1 MVNKSQNVIDEVKKV
16 IIGKDEI
23 VKKVFMAILAK
34 GHILLEDIPGV
45 GKTTLALA
53 FSKVMGLDFNRIQFT
68 PDVVASDIVGFT
80 IYDKGKEKFIYKP
93 GVVMCNLLLADEIN
107 RTSSRTQAALL
118 EVMEEGNVTVDSTT
132 YAVPNPFTVISTQN
146 PIGSY
151 GTQLLPQSQL
161 DRFMV
166 KLNIGYPDF
175 KSQVEILR
183 DRQVEQPLDNIS
195 QVITKEELIEMQ
207 EEVNRIYVSDDILEY
222 ITYLT
227 ETTREHPLILQGVSP
242 RGALTISKIAK
253 ANAYVSGRD
262 YVIPEDII
270 YVFIDTCS
278 HRIILDHK
286 SKIANNTSEDILKQI
301 LEETITPDIK
311 TETSH

>member
-1 MVNKSQNVIDEVKKV
+1 MSNKSHEVIEEVKKV

-23 VKKVFMAILAK
+23 VKKIFMAILAQ
-34 GHILLEDIPGV
+34 GHVLLEDIPGV

-53 FSKVMGLDFNRIQFT
+53 FSEVMGLDFNRIQFT

-93 GVVMCNLLLADEIN
+93 GAVMCNLLLADEIN

-132 YAVPNPFTVISTQN
+132 YSVPKPFAVISTQN
-146 PIGSY
+146 PVGSY

-161 DRFMV
+161 DRFMLKV
-166 KLNIGYPDF
+166 NIGYPDF
-175 KSQVEILR
+175 QSQVKILR
-183 DRQVEQPLDNIS
+183 DRQVEQPLDKVS

-207 EEVNRIYVSDDILEY
+207 KEVSEIYVSDDILEY

-227 ETTREHPLILQGVSP
+227 EETREHPLILQGVSP

-253 ANAYVSGRD
+253 ANAFISGRD
-262 YVIPEDII
+262 YVIPEDVI
-270 YVFIDTCS
+270 YVFIDVCN
-278 HRIILDHK
+278 HRIVLDHK
-286 SKIANNTSEDILKQI
+286 SKIANNTPENILKQI
-301 LEETITPDIK
+301 LEDTKTPDIYS
-311 TETSH
+311 EASN